1 MLSLSRIAK
10 LGAAT
15 GLLAL
20 GLSVASAVPASAAY
34 YASRCDSYGCYR
46 VRCHDDGFGCTRV
59 SSYYSSDYM
68 VPREYDRDYD
78 MDDPYYHATARYLCN
93 SDGDY
98 CHWTHTYRDS
108 FDYY

>member
-1 MLSLSRIAK
+1 MLSLSRITK

-20 GLSVASAVPASAAY
+20 GLTAASAVPASAAY

-46 VRCHDDGFGCTRV
+46 VRCHDDGFGCVRV
-59 SSYYSSDYM
+59 SSYESSDYM
-68 VPREYDRDYD
+68 VPRDYDYD
-78 MDDPYYHATARYLCN
+78 MDDPYYHATSRYLCN
-93 SDGDY
+93 SDGEY
-98 CHWTHTYRDS
+98 CHWTHTYRDG